1 MSGFETDDLFSQKTI
16 GLDHQLGM
24 ERKEEVWEAGGSA
37 RCRIVFSL
45 LDLKWEVYQRSL
57 SGKTVDVTL

>member
-37 RCRIVFSL
+37 RCRIVFSRQSSAH
-45 LDLKWEVYQRSL
+45 ENPAP
-57 SGKTVDVTL
+57 